1 MESYNYSQKIVDKC
15 VSIEARRVVLEVSMY
30 LENVSKVTGD
40 SSDDT
45 ALRHLKTIF
54 ANLNNGMWTKTMITA
69 MQTSITVLNLDYK
82 RGTIE
87 KSMDYIAAVK
97 YSAAIALF
105 LEKLTLTLN

>member
-15 VSIEARRVVLEVSMY
+15 VSVEACRIVLEVSMY

-54 ANLNNGMWTKTMITA
+54 TELNNRVWTKTMITA
-69 MQTSITVLNLDYK
+69 MKTAIIDLTLDK
-82 RGTIE
+82 KNGNFIE
-87 KSMDYIAAVK
+87 YRAAVK
-97 YSAAIALF
+97 YSAAVALF
-105 LEKLTLTLN
+105 LEKLTPTLN